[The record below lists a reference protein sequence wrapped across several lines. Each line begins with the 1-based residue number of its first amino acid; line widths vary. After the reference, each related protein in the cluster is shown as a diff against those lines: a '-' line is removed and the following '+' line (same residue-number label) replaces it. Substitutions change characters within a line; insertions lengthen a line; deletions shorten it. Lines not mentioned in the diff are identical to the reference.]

1 MNGFRVIMTVTNEVS
16 PELYAA
22 LKEVPPRLR
31 AERVR
36 TLAAIGLTAVSG
48 SGVPSKT
55 AASGCEPVVMD
66 KASST
71 GPARA
76 VSFAKSIVG
85 GV

>member
-1 MNGFRVIMTVTNEVS
+1 MSSFRVIMTVANEVS

-36 TLAAIGLTAVSG
+36 TLAAIGLTAVPGSG
-48 SGVPSKT
+48 SPSK
-55 AASGCEPVVMD
+55 AAPSGGGPAVMD
-66 KASST
+66 KGPTT

-76 VSFAKSIVG
+76 VSFAKSLVG